1 MSDKWIL
8 RVVEN
13 AGEMLAKDTDTDLA
27 IPQQPLL
34 EDMQHHLSF
43 KPQRHLWTI
52 GWRTYVWQEKETG
65 KFQEL
70 TEDEWNELSN
80 VGTVGYSRGDSTGDD
95 GGTDASGDEG
105 KNPE

>member
-8 RVVEN
+8 RLVEN
-13 AGEMLAKDTDTDLA
+13 AGEMLAKEDDREIA
-27 IPQQPLL
+27 VPKEPLL

-43 KPQRHLWTI
+43 KPQHYLWTI

-70 TEDEWNELSN
+70 TEDEWNELAS
-80 VGTVGYSRGDSTGDD
+80 VGTVGYSRGDSGSDD
-95 GGTDASGDEG
+95 ASTSASGDEG
-105 KNPE
+105 NNPE